1 MLDAVLHPRIEPF
14 LANPAARIAA
24 YGIRADALTV
34 AAFLVGIAGLP
45 DITHRAYLTGLGLI
59 TFSRLFDVADGAVA
73 RHAGPTRFG
82 AYLAQVLDLVWT
94 ASIPFA
100 FALAQPERA
109 LAAMFFLIGLVA
121 RAAALT
127 AEVRHAMGAAL
138 STAELGANLV
148 GKSEIFVAFALACI
162 FPDWFSVI
170 AYVLGISCFVMVG
183 FRVAAAAQHS

>member
-45 DITHRAYLTGLGLI
+45 DIAQRAYLTGLGLI
-59 TFSRLFDVADGAVA
+59 TLSRFFDVADGAVA
-73 RHAGPTRFG
+73 RHAGSTRFG
-82 AYLAQVLDLVWT
+82 AYLALVLDLIWT
-94 ASIPFA
+94 TSIPFA

-109 LAAMFFLIGLVA
+109 LAAMFFLMGLVA

-127 AEVRHAMGAAL
+127 ADVRLAGAP
-138 STAELGANLV
+138 TTPELASNLV

-170 AYVLGISCFVMVG
+170 AYALGILCFVMVG
-183 FRVAAAAQHS
+183 FRVAAAAQRS